1 MRVTSQTHRGASLL
15 AVAVVL
21 GLCLA
26 SLPAFAA
33 GYKATVL
40 TADQPGIGVFTDPNL
55 QNPWGVS
62 FSTGGDWWVSDNASG
77 LSTLY
82 IDTGAPQSLVVTI
95 PPAPGGSKG
104 TPTGTV
110 YNSTTD
116 FKIFGFPSIFI
127 FATEDGTISGWYTG
141 TFAEIGADESASG
154 ANYKGL
160 EIGNN
165 GTGNFLYATNFFGGT
180 VDVFDKSF
188 KLTTL
193 TGLFHD
199 PTVPRNFAP
208 FNVHAINGSL
218 YVLYAKQNASKT
230 DAVACAGCGILDIY
244 DMNGNLK
251 KHLIKGGG
259 KLNAPWGMAIAPSNF
274 GKFSKALLV
283 GNFGDGKIN
292 AFNPN
297 TGAFVGTVSD
307 ATGHPLT
314 FPGLWAIFFGTGG
327 LNGPTNTLF
336 YSAGA
341 GNEVHGNL
349 GSIVAQ

>member
-1 MRVTSQTHRGASLL
+1 
-15 AVAVVL
+15 
-21 GLCLA
+21 
-26 SLPAFAA
+26 
-33 GYKATVL
+33 
-40 TADQPGIGVFTDPNL
+40 
-55 QNPWGVS
+55 
-62 FSTGGDWWVSDNASG
+62 
-77 LSTLY
+77 
-82 IDTGAPQSLVVTI
+82 
-95 PPAPGGSKG
+95 
-104 TPTGTV
+104 
-110 YNSTTD
+110 
-116 FKIFGFPSIFI
+116 
-127 FATEDGTISGWYTG
+127 
-141 TFAEIGADESASG
+141 
-154 ANYKGL
+154 
-160 EIGNN
+160 
-165 GTGNFLYATNFFGGT
+165 
-180 VDVFDKSF
+180 
-188 KLTTL
+188 
-193 TGLFHD
+193 
-199 PTVPRNFAP
+199 
-208 FNVHAINGSL
+208 
-218 YVLYAKQNASKT
+218 
-230 DAVACAGCGILDIY
+230 
-244 DMNGNLK
+244 MNGNLK